1 VCGLPTCWPAFKY
14 CPFQEPLCLEVS
26 PTYNLFLFTWK
37 TQSFNEMDSEHP
49 YLEIFRHELID
60 EVEERRFRRLTGAED
75 QEMLD
80 AMVPTP
86 YPATASRE
94 STATLRAMSE
104 ADSAHGWHG
113 SNAAGDEMDIDGR
126 EERTPTVDET
136 LTPIIVATDFGTTFS
151 SVAYARR
158 GEGMLPDVKI
168 IDNYPNEP
176 SHHTNGHPSPQVP
189 TESWYPNEPTLEE
202 KSRSPTPI
210 QNYFPQGV
218 SNGNIYDAE
227 SDEQGDIYDGPE
239 DEEPTIP
246 QPSPSP
252 KLRSF
257 VWGYGIQ
264 TEINEDMDHSKFN
277 RIARSKLWLDK
288 SEHTASVRAELDPIL
303 RRLKRKK
310 VIKENEDVIAD
321 YLGRLFMHTKA
332 QLKEEGVIS
341 DATPIEHVLTV
352 PAIWTADA
360 CRKMQRAMAVAIQ
373 QAKFGAVENLFLVS
387 EPEAAA
393 TYVLSQCK
401 KGNAIT
407 VRSYWYNFWL
417 SHIADAF
424 LLAVAWRSVSAP
436 RRWRWYCRRHDL

>member
-14 CPFQEPLCLEVS
+14 CPVQEPLCLEVS

-80 AMVPTP
+80 AMIPTP

-176 SHHTNGHPSPQVP
+176 SHYTNGHLSRQVP

-202 KSRSPTPI
+202 ESRSPTPI
-210 QNYFPQGV
+210 QDYFAQGV

-227 SDEQGDIYDGPE
+227 SDEQGDIFDGPE

-264 TEINEDMDHSKFN
+264 AEINEDMDHSKFN

-360 CRKMQRAMAVAIQ
+360 CRKMQRAMAIAIE

-407 VRSYWYNFWL
+407 VSSYWYNFWL